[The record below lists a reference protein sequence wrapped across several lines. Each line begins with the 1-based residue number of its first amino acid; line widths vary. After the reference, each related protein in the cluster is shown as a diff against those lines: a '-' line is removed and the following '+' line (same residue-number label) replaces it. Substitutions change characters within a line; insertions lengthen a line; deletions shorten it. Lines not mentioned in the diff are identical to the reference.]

1 MLLLLPKSQPLRWV
15 VIWDR
20 RSAAFF
26 DLAEIS
32 VLTVICIKITTP
44 FGVVIF
50 MDTERDFTCS
60 GEIKLP
66 CAKVLAFGQ
75 NVCTAQK
82 RRQPAGRLGALSEP
96 FAGSENI
103 QIGVQFHKNRSFR
116 LKRAALF
123 LGEKEPPAILVG
135 FPHML

>member
-1 MLLLLPKSQPLRWV
+1 DICKPCLFVFLRNL
-15 VIWDR
+15 
-20 RSAAFF
+20 FY
-26 DLAEIS
+26 
-32 VLTVICIKITTP
+32 LT
-44 FGVVIF
+44 
-50 MDTERDFTCS
+50 
-60 GEIKLP
+60 
-66 CAKVLAFGQ
+66 VLAFGQ

-82 RRQPAGRLGALSEP
+82 RRQPEGRLGALSEP

>member
-1 MLLLLPKSQPLRWV
+1 MG
-15 VIWDR
+15 
-20 RSAAFF
+20 F
-26 DLAEIS
+26 IS
-32 VLTVICIKITTP
+32 VAFKSISFHPHYSSLVLNASLKAGIYSVAMFHKNNHTVRCGY
-44 FGVVIF
+44 FYGYR
-50 MDTERDFTCS
+50 ERFYM
-60 GEIKLP
+60 LRRN
-66 CAKVLAFGQ
+66 KVALRQGQ

-82 RRQPAGRLGALSEP
+82 RRQPEGRLGALSEP

>member
-1 MLLLLPKSQPLRWV
+1 LG
-15 VIWDR
+15 
-20 RSAAFF
+20 F
-26 DLAEIS
+26 IS
-32 VLTVICIKITTP
+32 VAFKSISFHPHYSSLVLNASLKAGIYSVAMFHKNNHTVRCGY
-44 FGVVIF
+44 FYGYR
-50 MDTERDFTCS
+50 ERFYM
-60 GEIKLP
+60 LRRN
-66 CAKVLAFGQ
+66 KVALRQGFGQ

-82 RRQPAGRLGALSEP
+82 RRQPEGRLGALSEP

>member
-1 MLLLLPKSQPLRWV
+1 MRMPPLPADSIHARACKLKCEK
-15 VIWDR
+15 I
-20 RSAAFF
+20 
-26 DLAEIS
+26 
-32 VLTVICIKITTP
+32 LTRP
-44 FGVVIF
+44 
-50 MDTERDFTCS
+50 
-60 GEIKLP
+60 IKLP

-82 RRQPAGRLGALSEP
+82 RRQPEGRLGALSEP

-135 FPHML
+135 FPRML

>member
-1 MLLLLPKSQPLRWV
+1 MPPLPADSIHARACKLKCEK
-15 VIWDR
+15 I
-20 RSAAFF
+20 
-26 DLAEIS
+26 
-32 VLTVICIKITTP
+32 LTRP
-44 FGVVIF
+44 
-50 MDTERDFTCS
+50 
-60 GEIKLP
+60 IKLP

-82 RRQPAGRLGALSEP
+82 RRQPEGRLGALSEP

>member
-1 MLLLLPKSQPLRWV
+1 MPPLPADSIHARACKLKCEK
-15 VIWDR
+15 I
-20 RSAAFF
+20 
-26 DLAEIS
+26 
-32 VLTVICIKITTP
+32 LTRP
-44 FGVVIF
+44 
-50 MDTERDFTCS
+50 
-60 GEIKLP
+60 
-66 CAKVLAFGQ
+66 
-75 NVCTAQK
+75 CTAQK
-82 RRQPAGRLGALSEP
+82 RRQPEGRLGALSEP

>member
-1 MLLLLPKSQPLRWV
+1 MG
-15 VIWDR
+15 
-20 RSAAFF
+20 F
-26 DLAEIS
+26 IS
-32 VLTVICIKITTP
+32 VAFKSISFHPHYSSLVLNASLKAGIYSVAMFHKNNHTVRCGYFYGYRERFYMLRRNKVALRQG
-44 FGVVIF
+44 FGL
-50 MDTERDFTCS
+50 RPKRLY
-60 GEIKLP
+60 G
-66 CAKVLAFGQ
+66 AKAPP
-75 NVCTAQK
+75 A
-82 RRQPAGRLGALSEP
+82 RRPVGALSEP

>member
-1 MLLLLPKSQPLRWV
+1 
-15 VIWDR
+15 
-20 RSAAFF
+20 
-26 DLAEIS
+26 
-32 VLTVICIKITTP
+32 
-44 FGVVIF
+44 

-82 RRQPAGRLGALSEP
+82 RRQPEGRLGALSEP

-103 QIGVQFHKNRSFR
+103 QIGVQFHK
-116 LKRAALF
+116 KRTLDT
-123 LGEKEPPAILVG
+123 VG
-135 FPHML
+135 IQPTVSSVFGDFVSKNS